1 MNENVKSCLAG
12 GAGGMASVF
21 TGHPFDTMK
30 VKIQCNPTKMTMT
43 QCFKTIMKESGERI
57 KKVVRYQNQDFF
69 RSAWVLSWNGNAT
82 SPCHPSF

>member
-57 KKVVRYQNQDFF
+57 KSF
-69 RSAWVLSWNGNAT
+69 VLGN
-82 SPCHPSF
+82 